1 MSIKIEP
8 WRIPEDGLDI
18 EGRVPSEV
26 VALKEDVSAPVAG
39 PIDYDLHVQCLEHEL
54 LVTGQ
59 VSAEVKFVCSRCAAA
74 FEEGVEDSA
83 FFYEQEVPNLHETL
97 DLTDAVRETIILA
110 FPNYPLCQESCRG
123 LCPTCG
129 ANLNRAKCGCKP
141 LEETSWTAFS
151 GLDNIEVKNGSS
163 KKKKI
168 EG

>member
-18 EGRVPSEV
+18 EGQVSPEV
-26 VALKEDVSAPVAG
+26 VALKEDVNAPVAG
-39 PIDYDLHVQCLEHEL
+39 PIDYELHVQLLDHEL

-59 VSAEVKFVCSRCAAA
+59 VSTEVKFICSRCADA
-74 FEEGVEDSA
+74 FVEGVEDPA
-83 FFYEQEVPNLHETL
+83 FSYEQEVPNLHETL

-110 FPNYPLCQESCRG
+110 FPNYPMCQEACRG
-123 LCPTCG
+123 LCPVCG
-129 ANLNRAKCGCKP
+129 VNLNRAKCGCKP
-141 LEETSWTAFS
+141 LKETSWTAFS